1 MCLIYLAH
9 RVDPFYRLVVA
20 ANRDEYH
27 QRPSAP
33 AAWWQDGSG
42 ILAGRDLQAGGTWM
56 GITRGGRFAAITNYR
71 DPARHRADAASRGHL
86 VSGFLGGAEP
96 ALDYLARIARDG
108 ERYNGFSLLVHDG
121 TTLAFYSNRGGAP
134 EAVAPG
140 VHGLSNHLL
149 DEPWPKV
156 EEGKLDL
163 LGMLARGAA
172 TPAGLLGLL
181 DRREPAAAGT
191 LPETGVG
198 RVHERV
204 LSPRFILG
212 SQYGTRCSSIIM
224 VDADGEVLFRERSFD
239 AAGEARG
246 DEVHSFRIEHR

>member
-1 MCLIYLAH
+1 MCLIYIAY

-27 QRPSAP
+27 QRPAAP
-33 AAWWQDGSG
+33 AAWWDGEAG

-86 VSGFLGGAEP
+86 VSGFLGGKDP
-96 ALDYLARIARDG
+96 ALDYLAQVAHEG

-121 TTLAFYSNRGGAP
+121 ATLGFYSNRGGDP
-134 EAVAPG
+134 EVVAPG

-163 LGMLARGAA
+163 LGMLARGAS

-181 DRREPAAAGT
+181 DRREPAADRA
-191 LPETGVG
+191 LPDTGVG
-198 RVHERV
+198 SARERA

-212 SQYGTRCSSIIM
+212 SHYGTRCSTVIM

-239 AAGEARG
+239 AAGEPRG
-246 DEVHSFRIEHR
+246 DEVHSFRIQRP

>member
-27 QRPSAP
+27 LRPSAP

-71 DPARHRADAASRGHL
+71 DPTRQRADAASRGHL
-86 VSGFLGGAEP
+86 VSGFLGGGEP
-96 ALDYLARIARDG
+96 ALDYLARIAGEG

-121 TTLAFYSNRGGAP
+121 ATLAFYSNRGGAP
-134 EAVAPG
+134 ETVAPG
-140 VHGLSNHLL
+140 VHGLSNHQL

-181 DRREPAAAGT
+181 DRREPAVPGA
-191 LPETGVG
+191 
-198 RVHERV
+198 
-204 LSPRFILG
+204 LSARFILG
-212 SQYGTRCSSIIM
+212 SQYGTRCSSIIL

-239 AAGEARG
+239 AAGEAHG
-246 DEVHSFRIEHR
+246 DEVHSFRIERH

>member
-33 AAWWQDGSG
+33 AAWWQDGSD
-42 ILAGRDLQAGGTWM
+42 ILAGRDLQAGGTWL

-86 VSGFLGGAEP
+86 VSTFLAGDAR
-96 ALDYLARIARDG
+96 ALDYLAAVAHDG

-121 TTLAFYSNRGGAP
+121 AALAFYSNRGGDP
-134 EAVAPG
+134 EIVAPG

-163 LGMLARGAA
+163 LGMLARGAP
-172 TPAGLLGLL
+172 TPARLLGLL
-181 DRREPAAAGT
+181 DRREPAVHGALAD
-191 LPETGVG
+191 TGVEPL
-198 RVHERV
+198 RERA
-204 LSPRFILG
+204 LSSRFILG
-212 SQYGTRCSSIIM
+212 SQYGTRCSTVIM

-239 AAGEARG
+239 AAGEPRG
-246 DEVHSFRIEHR
+246 DEVHSFRIERG